1 MQIIGPV
8 SQELSKHIFLMVIRN
23 ESLVMG
29 FQALILHFYDL
40 DSTILD
46 AFQRAFVIIMLVFYV
61 HDPDDSSGYKSF
73 II

>member
-8 SQELSKHIFLMVIRN
+8 SQELSKHVFLMAIRN

-29 FQALILHFYDL
+29 LQALILHFYDL

-46 AFQRAFVIIMLVFYV
+46 AFQGDFVIITLLFYV
-61 HDPDDSSGYKSF
+61 HDPDDSSVYKSF

>member
-1 MQIIGPV
+1 MQIIRPV
-8 SQELSKHIFLMVIRN
+8 SQELSKHNFLMVIRN

-29 FQALILHFYDL
+29 FQAFILHFYDL

-46 AFQRAFVIIMLVFYV
+46 AFQGDFVLIMLVFYV